1 MNLLHGVIVGL
12 ENPLLVLGAEMSL
25 KCGMNRFRRQDF
37 QKLLE
42 AYCFGEIQ
50 VRLAGLRLAL
60 CNCDVHALQSH

>member
-12 ENPLLVLGAEMSL
+12 EDPLLVLGAEMSL

-42 AYCFGEIQ
+42 AY
-50 VRLAGLRLAL
+50 
-60 CNCDVHALQSH
+60 